1 MELHWSISEGDV
13 AAVVSI
19 VERMS
24 ANPFVMRRI
33 SDNLEA
39 RGKVNRAELWHC
51 MVSTRLTSA
60 QRSGPESPVTMFVN
74 ARPFA
79 LNYEATRAATRP
91 AEAIAA
97 ALRAHGG
104 IRFADRIGRDLE
116 ANLATLE
123 AGGWSTTL
131 DVCNGL
137 IGCDD
142 RGGEKLAASHID
154 EFVGFGSKQ
163 ARNLLQQLGLI
174 KYEIPIDSRLSAWL
188 RDFGFPVPLSAPALG
203 DPAFYQFVLDVIV
216 ELCARAGVYPCVFD
230 AAVFAS
236 RDEDGWT
243 EGNATN

>member
-1 MELHWSISEGDV
+1 MKLQWSISKRDVDAV
-13 AAVVSI
+13 AAL

-24 ANPFVMRRI
+24 SNPFVVRRRQR
-33 SDNLEA
+33 NLEG
-39 RGKVNRAELWHC
+39 RERVTRAEFWRA

-60 QRSGPESPVTMFVN
+60 QRSGPGSPVTTFVN
-74 ARPFA
+74 SRPFP
-79 LNYEATRAATRP
+79 LTYEAMRTTSSP

-97 ALRAHGG
+97 ALRDAGG
-104 IRFADRIGRDLE
+104 IRFPERIGRDLA

-123 AGGWSTTL
+123 GGGWRKTL
-131 DVCNGL
+131 DLCNGL
-137 IGCDD
+137 IGRDD
-142 RGGEKLAASHID
+142 RGAEKDAAAHID

-188 RDFGFPVPLSAPALG
+188 REFGFPVPLSAGALG
-203 DPAFYQFVLDVIV
+203 DPAFYEFVLDVLV

-236 RDEDGWT
+236 RDEAAWT
-243 EGNATN
+243 EDNATN